1 MSLSIY
7 PGIIQSETKCSHH
20 FRNGTDL
27 VGQRPSDTEQNYCCS
42 FDRCGV
48 SRRLNRFHQNE
59 NPGPIFI
66 FIYLFLPQLPCSR
79 IACCEVPPVP
89 FLHLGTWRST
99 GEDNRPS
106 TVCACWD
113 RIGRQGEVCW
123 NEPLRLQ
130 LCAETIGC
138 SADRRPLARGPTAL
152 RLITV
157 LFFKV
162 AVCVHCSVTLPPQ
175 LIDWWSLI

>member
-7 PGIIQSETKCSHH
+7 PSIIQSETKCSHH

-27 VGQRPSDTEQNYCCS
+27 VGQRPSGTEQNYCCS
-42 FDRCGV
+42 FDRWGV
-48 SRRLNRFHQNE
+48 SRHLNRFHQNE
-59 NPGPIFI
+59 NPGLIF
-66 FIYLFLPQLPCSR
+66 FFFFYIYYFCLPHLPCSR

-89 FLHLGTWRST
+89 FLYFGAWRST

-113 RIGRQGEVCW
+113 RIGGQGEVSW

-130 LCAETIGC
+130 LCAETIEY
-138 SADRRPLARGPTAL
+138 SADRSSTAL
-152 RLITV
+152 RLIIV

-162 AVCVHCSVTLPPQ
+162 AVFLHCSVTLPPQ
-175 LIDWWSLI
+175 